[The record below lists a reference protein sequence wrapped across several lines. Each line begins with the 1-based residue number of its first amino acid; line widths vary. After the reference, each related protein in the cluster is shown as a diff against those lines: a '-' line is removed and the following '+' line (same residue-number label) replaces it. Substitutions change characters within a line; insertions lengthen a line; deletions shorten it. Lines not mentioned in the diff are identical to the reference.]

1 MTAAELLAASAVLA
15 AAAWR
20 ADGGE
25 ERIGVRP
32 RRSSLALL
40 AALGRLPARVLPAAI
55 LRPAEGGL
63 ADRAHAGIAAA
74 DVPAA
79 RAGSVT
85 VFAVLAAVGFVSLG
99 GLVGAVAAVALVGFG
114 WAYPDAVL
122 RSAAGRRAR
131 RIDREAPALL
141 DLVAAGVEAGLPLA
155 AAVDGAAAAAG
166 GELAAEVH
174 RSRRAVDLGRP
185 WHEEMRDLGVRTG
198 APALAALGLAV
209 RLSERLGVPLAAAL
223 RDQADRS
230 RAQESRA
237 VRERAARAGPRVL
250 LVVVFVLVPAALLPV
265 LAAAALSVADSFHF

>member
-1 MTAAELLAASAVLA
+1 VTAQALLATAAVLA
-15 AAAWR
+15 GAAWR
-20 ADGGE
+20 SDRRE
-25 ERIGVRP
+25 ERATRP
-32 RRSSLALL
+32 RPSSLALL
-40 AALGRLPARVLPAAI
+40 AALGRAPARVLPAAI
-55 LRPAEGGL
+55 VRGPDAGL
-63 ADRAHAGIAAA
+63 ADRARAGIAAA

-79 RAGSVT
+79 RAGAIAA
-85 VFAVLAAVGFVSLG
+85 FAALAVAAFVSLG
-99 GLVGAVAAVALVGFG
+99 GIPGAVAGLALVGFG

-122 RSAAGRRAR
+122 RSAAARRAR

-155 AAVDGAAAAAG
+155 AAVDGAAAVAG
-166 GELAAEVH
+166 GELAEEVE
-174 RSRRAVDLGRP
+174 RSRRAIELGRP
-185 WHEEMRDLGVRTG
+185 WHEEMRDLGARTG

-230 RAQESRA
+230 RAEESRA

-265 LAAAALSVADSFHF
+265 LAAAALTVADSFHF